1 VKHINLIMD
10 LGKKVLE
17 GGQVTKE
24 EALQLAA
31 LPDCDLPF
39 LLAMADKIRRHFV
52 GDEVD
57 LCSIVNGRSGLCP
70 ENCAFCAQSAHHKA
84 AINVYPLM
92 SADDF
97 VAAAKKA
104 EAGGALRFS
113 IVTSG
118 RGADGD
124 NDFPKIIEALSR
136 IKAETKLEICAS
148 LGILSPE
155 NAKALVE
162 VGVSR
167 YHHNVETSS
176 GYYDQI
182 CTTHTYQERAA
193 TIKVAKEAGLELCV
207 GGIIGLGESMA
218 DRIDMAFEVKSFDI
232 SSMPINILNPIQ
244 GTKLADQPALAK
256 REILKTFAIFRFI
269 LPACG
274 IRTAGGREYNLGDL
288 QAMALMSGIN
298 GMLIGGYLTT
308 SGRQFADDIKMVH
321 DLGLIPLSAR
331 DRAEQAK

>member
-1 VKHINLIMD
+1 MKNVDIVMD
-10 LGKKVLE
+10 LGKKVLG
-17 GGQVTKE
+17 GGQITKA
-24 EALQLAA
+24 EALQLAS
-31 LPDCDLPF
+31 LPDGDLPF

-57 LCSIVNGRSGLCP
+57 LCSIVNGRSGMCP

-84 AINVYPLM
+84 SINVYPLM
-92 SADDF
+92 SADDL

-136 IKAETKLEICAS
+136 IKAETNLEVCAS
-148 LGILSPE
+148 LGILSRD

-162 VGVSR
+162 AGVSR

-176 GYYDQI
+176 SYYDQI
-182 CTTHTYQERAA
+182 CTTHTYQERAV

-218 DRIDMAFEVKSFDI
+218 ERINMAFEVKAFDI
-232 SSMPINILNPIQ
+232 NSMPINILNPIQ
-244 GTKLADQPALAK
+244 GTKLADQPGLPK

-288 QAMALMSGIN
+288 QALALMSGIN
-298 GMLIGGYLTT
+298 GMLVGGYLTT
-308 SGRQFADDIKMVH
+308 GGRQYADDVKMVR
-321 DLGLIPLSAR
+321 DLGLKPLSAK
-331 DRAEQAK
+331 DRAALAE